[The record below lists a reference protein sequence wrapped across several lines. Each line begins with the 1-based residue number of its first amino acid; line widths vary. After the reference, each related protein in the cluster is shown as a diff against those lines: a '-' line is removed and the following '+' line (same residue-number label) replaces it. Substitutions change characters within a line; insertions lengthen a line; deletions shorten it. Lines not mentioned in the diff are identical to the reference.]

1 MRNQQAGG
9 SPMSRA
15 AGVSAFQLYD
25 LVTATNG
32 DITYEQAQGE
42 LGLTDE
48 EMAEAFHIL

>member
-1 MRNQQAGG
+1 MFSEGKEGLIMGNQQAGD

-32 DITYEQAQGE
+32 DITYEQA
-42 LGLTDE
+42 
-48 EMAEAFHIL
+48 